1 MERSKKGQAAL
12 EFLLTYSWAILVVI
26 VIIGALAYFGV
37 LNPENFIPEM
47 CTFAAGLSCTDYVY
61 TGENLTIRL
70 VNGLGRGIQIRDMTF
85 ESDSLDTTSGGGT
98 CTAREVGAASDI
110 SPANSIDLQNGGS
123 VDIVFNDCG
132 VQGGLA
138 KLRGEIEVTY
148 RYAGGIE
155 TDRTIRGDVFVN
167 VQ

>member
-47 CTFAAGLSCTDYVY
+47 CTFAAGFACTDYVY
-61 TGENLTIRL
+61 DDAAENLTIR
-70 VNGLGRGIQIRDMTF
+70 VTNGLGRGIELQEMNFTS
-85 ESDSLDTTSGGGT
+85 ESVTGGICTGTALPDDIMGNGDT
-98 CTAREVGAASDI
+98 R
-110 SPANSIDLQNGGS
+110 
-123 VDIVFNDCG
+123 DIVFDTCAVSGSLN
-132 VQGGLA
+132 
-138 KLRGEIEVTY
+138 KLRGEVTITY
-148 RYAGGIE
+148 LYPGGIAQN
-155 TDRTIRGDVFVN
+155 RTIRGDVFVN